1 MHERECVGHGELR
14 VGDTGDSTCYD
25 YKCKGAESPH
35 LYPHADCSE
44 WGVTVAVVSEKS
56 ENTELVPPERSEL
69 Q

>member
-14 VGDTGDSTCYD
+14 MGDTGDSTCYD

-44 WGVTVAVVSEKS
+44 
-56 ENTELVPPERSEL
+56 
-69 Q
+69 